1 MSDQRKALSKEE
13 CAHIREMLHN
23 GESHN
28 SIAKKVGR
36 AQSTISAFAQREG
49 INPVNRTPQSAID
62 RRREFALQER
72 VEAADELLAKVLEV
86 ARSAS
91 TGREVKECAVAFG
104 VLVDKKNLMEGLP
117 SSRHELHST
126 RATATIDLAQEFAK
140 IDQQLQEETSCD
152 LGEEEFYGAG
162 DHDTLSVEAPA
173 DPDNT
178 AGLGP
183 A

>member
-1 MSDQRKALSKEE
+1 MRNNSKSLTNDE
-13 CAHIREMLHN
+13 CASIREMLHN

-36 AQSTISAFAQREG
+36 AQSTISAIAQREG

-72 VEAADELLAKVLEV
+72 LEAADELLAKVLEV

-104 VLVDKKNLMEGLP
+104 VLVVITMTLC
-117 SSRHELHST
+117 SC
-126 RATATIDLAQEFAK
+126 AQ
-140 IDQQLQEETSCD
+140 T
-152 LGEEEFYGAG
+152 
-162 DHDTLSVEAPA
+162 TV
-173 DPDNT
+173 
-178 AGLGP
+178 
-183 A
+183 

>member
-1 MSDQRKALSKEE
+1 
-13 CAHIREMLHN
+13 MLHN

-49 INPVNRTPQSAID
+49 INPVNRAPQTAIE

-72 VEAADELLAKVLEV
+72 LEAADELLAKVLEV

-91 TGREVKECAVAFG
+91 TGREVKECAVALG
-104 VLVDKKNLMEGLP
+104 VLVDTKNLMEGLP

-140 IDQQLQEETSCD
+140 IDQQLREEAERSSAME
-152 LGEEEFYGAG
+152 GEKVYGSG
-162 DHDTLSVEAPA
+162 DHDTLSLEAPGEPSEA
-173 DPDNT
+173 PDEFDVGFT
-178 AGLGP
+178 GHA
-183 A
+183 